1 MRLRSRFQRRGR
13 LLDEWELLAC
23 ALGGSYFI
31 IGVAGLVA
39 FFLFSIWCYGGRVS
53 GQTGNTHGIVQ

>member
-1 MRLRSRFQRRGR
+1 
-13 LLDEWELLAC
+13 LDEWELLAC